1 MYILLSSLY
10 IEETIFFVKIFDF
23 QFLMDLHVFGCP
35 EHDLAISEKYLFVYL
50 FDRMRVTKIS

>member
-1 MYILLSSLY
+1 MKT
-10 IEETIFFVKIFDF
+10 EENIDFVRIFDF
-23 QFLMDLHVFGCP
+23 RFLMNLHVLGCP